1 MPALRLKLTR
11 QLLGRLREERVPL
24 EVVRGLARRC
34 FRDCESV
41 RHRGRTHHPRI
52 LIFELSVD
60 DGATTCE
67 RSRLIPR
74 GSCQRRRHDESSGA
88 MVRASCMAASAS
100 ASGPNRRKPPCGM
113 RSPRGILSGIG
124 PQISLARRPDATEVA
139 RFPVG
144 KDREDTGSVNQ
155 ARRLI
160 APKR

>member
-74 GSCQRRRHDESSGA
+74 GSCQRRRHDESSGDKRFGERSESKEA
-88 MVRASCMAASAS
+88 AVRHAKPQGNSQWHRPANQ
-100 ASGPNRRKPPCGM
+100 SG
-113 RSPRGILSGIG
+113 
-124 PQISLARRPDATEVA
+124 AT
-139 RFPVG
+139 
-144 KDREDTGSVNQ
+144 T
-155 ARRLI
+155 
-160 APKR
+160 